1 MNTDR
6 SLANAAVRRAVL
18 AGSIPPARSLTCGC
32 GRKALGYH
40 HTNGY
45 AEADRLVIEAVC
57 SSCHKQR
64 PHPKFG
70 VRYHKDGPVEP
81 YEVEHAELSSVR
93 LSPRDDAAIRR
104 IIQKG
109 FAQTSSGAIRVALQR
124 FAEWVE
130 AA

>member
-1 MNTDR
+1 MPTK
-6 SLANAAVRRAVL
+6 AAKTYRQTA
-18 AGSIPPARSLTCGC
+18 
-32 GRKALGYH
+32 
-40 HTNGY
+40 
-45 AEADRLVIEAVC
+45 
-57 SSCHKQR
+57 
-64 PHPKFG
+64 
-70 VRYHKDGPVEP
+70 
-81 YEVEHAELSSVR
+81 VR